1 MKGDF
6 EMKRLSV
13 ILFAVVLS
21 VSLAVSASYA
31 ADENAVLSKSLA
43 EKFWQVTADDVK
55 AMIDAK
61 KTDFVVVDV
70 RPDISLYKAGHIPGA
85 IFIATQD
92 VLKPESLKKLPKDKK
107 IILVCVSGQTQN
119 LPIVPLRALG
129 YNAMTMKF
137 GMAAWDKNSL
147 GVKLM
152 KEAISGA
159 EKKNYP
165 LQK

>member
-1 MKGDF
+1 MSMGV
-6 EMKRLSV
+6 SV
-13 ILFAVVLS
+13 
-21 VSLAVSASYA
+21 YA
-31 ADENAVLSKSLA
+31 ADDMAAKLNAVLSRAAA
-43 EKFWQVTADDVK
+43 EKFWQVSPNEVK

-61 KTDFVVVDV
+61 KNDFVVVDV
-70 RPDISLYKAGHIPGA
+70 RPDPSLYAAGHIPGA

-92 VLKPESLKKLPKDKK
+92 VLKPENLKKLPKDKK

-119 LPIVPLRALG
+119 LPVVALRALG
-129 YNAMTMKF
+129 YNAMTMTY

-147 GVKLM
+147 GFKLM
-152 KEAISGA
+152 KKAISGA

>member
-1 MKGDF
+1 MKKLPLIIF
-6 EMKRLSV
+6 AIILS
-13 ILFAVVLS
+13 A
-21 VSLAVSASYA
+21 SLAVSASYA
-31 ADENAVLSKSLA
+31 ADDMAAKLNAVLSKAAA
-43 EKFWQVTADDVK
+43 EKFWQVSADDVK

-119 LPIVPLRALG
+119 LPVVALRALG
-129 YNAMTMKF
+129 YNALTMKF

-147 GVKLM
+147 GVKFM
-152 KEAISGA
+152 KEALSGA

-165 LQK
+165 IEK

>member
-1 MKGDF
+1 
-6 EMKRLSV
+6 MKRFSL

-21 VSLAVSASYA
+21 FSLAASASYA
-31 ADENAVLSKSLA
+31 ADANAVLSKGLA
-43 EKFWQVTADDVK
+43 EKFWQVSADDVK

-61 KTDFVVVDV
+61 KTDFVIVDV

-85 IFIATQD
+85 IFIPTQD
-92 VLKPESLKKLPKDKK
+92 VLKPENLKKLPKDKK

-119 LPIVPLRALG
+119 LPVVTLRTLG

-147 GVKLM
+147 GFKLM

>member
-1 MKGDF
+1 
-6 EMKRLSV
+6 MKRLSV

-31 ADENAVLSKSLA
+31 ADDMAAKLNTVLSKAAA
-43 EKFWQVTADDVK
+43 EKFWQVSADDVK
-55 AMIDAK
+55 AMIDSK
-61 KTDFVVVDV
+61 KTDFLVVDV
-70 RPDISLYKAGHIPGA
+70 RPDPNMFKAGHISGA
-85 IFIATQD
+85 IFIPVQD
-92 VLKPESLKKLPKDKK
+92 ILKPESLKKLPKDKK
-107 IILVCVSGQTQN
+107 VILVCVTGQTQN
-119 LPIVPLRALG
+119 LPVVALRALG
-129 YNAMTMKF
+129 YNALTMKF

-147 GVKLM
+147 GFKFM

>member
-1 MKGDF
+1 MK
-6 EMKRLSV
+6 KLPAT
-13 ILFAVVLS
+13 IFAIIIS

-70 RPDISLYKAGHIPGA
+70 RPDISLYNAGHIPGA

-92 VLKPESLKKLPKDKK
+92 VLKPENLKKLPKDKK

-119 LPIVPLRALG
+119 LPIVPLRAMG

-152 KEAISGA
+152 KETISGA